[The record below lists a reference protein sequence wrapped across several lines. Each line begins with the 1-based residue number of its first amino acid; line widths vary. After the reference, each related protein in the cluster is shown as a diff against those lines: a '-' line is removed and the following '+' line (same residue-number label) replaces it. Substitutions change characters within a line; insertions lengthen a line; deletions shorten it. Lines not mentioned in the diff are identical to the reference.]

1 MPHWDDMRYLLAI
14 ARAGSMAAAADQ
26 LATNAATVSRRMQ
39 NLTEALGFS
48 PLVKTSEGWKVN
60 PHVAPLLQAAED
72 FDQTMRAS
80 RSLVAGA
87 PSAAVT
93 VLKVG
98 CGPVYSNSVVI
109 PRLMQL
115 RDALPNI
122 GLSFHTRL
130 TGEGL
135 GHHDLIITNAAPLK
149 GRLIRK
155 KLKSVTYGVM
165 GLHPVSPDQ
174 DWIGICDALDDDP
187 AMQLV
192 SSYFDR
198 PPILSFTHFEQVR
211 AAMLTSGLP
220 GLLPVSYS
228 FGDSL
233 LQLLDDPATRITF
246 DRWLCYHETRRG
258 DDNMESFV
266 KWLIQADREA
276 SD

>member
-1 MPHWDDMRYLLAI
+1 
-14 ARAGSMAAAADQ
+14 
-26 LATNAATVSRRMQ
+26 
-39 NLTEALGFS
+39 
-48 PLVKTSEGWKVN
+48 
-60 PHVAPLLQAAED
+60 
-72 FDQTMRAS
+72 
-80 RSLVAGA
+80 
-87 PSAAVT
+87 
-93 VLKVG
+93 
-98 CGPVYSNSVVI
+98 
-109 PRLMQL
+109 
-115 RDALPNI
+115 
-122 GLSFHTRL
+122 
-130 TGEGL
+130 
-135 GHHDLIITNAAPLK
+135 
-149 GRLIRK
+149 
-155 KLKSVTYGVM
+155 M